1 MEILAQ
7 VHIIIHIVYYTIN
20 IKSNWEKEK
29 LVLFK
34 LVNSFLLGIKF
45 IPIYTINAA
54 FALFSGDLPKIGKSS
69 HKILNLPEMYVL
81 RNQSAAIGCKT
92 NSDITKID

>member
-29 LVLFK
+29 LVLFNM
-34 LVNSFLLGIKF
+34 VNFFLLG
-45 IPIYTINAA
+45 INAA
-54 FALFSGDLPKIGKSS
+54 FALFSAALQKIGKSS

-81 RNQSAAIGCKT
+81 RNQSATIGCKT

>member
-29 LVLFK
+29 LVLFNM
-34 LVNSFLLGIKF
+34 VNFFLLGIKF
-45 IPIYTINAA
+45 I
-54 FALFSGDLPKIGKSS
+54 L
-69 HKILNLPEMYVL
+69 
-81 RNQSAAIGCKT
+81 
-92 NSDITKID
+92 

>member
-7 VHIIIHIVYYTIN
+7 VHIIIHN
-20 IKSNWEKEK
+20 QHQIKLGERKIGFVQ
-29 LVLFK
+29 LGQFLFAGYK
-34 LVNSFLLGIKF
+34 
-45 IPIYTINAA
+45 IYTINAA
-54 FALFSGDLPKIGKSS
+54 FALFSGALPKIGKSS